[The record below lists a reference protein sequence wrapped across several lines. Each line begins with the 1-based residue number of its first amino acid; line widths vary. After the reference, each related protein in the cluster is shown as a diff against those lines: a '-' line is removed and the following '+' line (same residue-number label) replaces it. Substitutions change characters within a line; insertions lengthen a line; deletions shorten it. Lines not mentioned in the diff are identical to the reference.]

1 MNKKPIIIRQYM
13 RWLILEL
20 VLIFGGLIIV
30 IGELLDTI
38 FQWGITENT
47 DFGLYSSTTIAI
59 SLPILLVVM
68 HKILKNKGTVEITE
82 EYAYA
87 KYPNR
92 IEKGFVVFSDT
103 VYYSYFNSI
112 EGTEYIII
120 SNEPFDL
127 NVAQIEREIDYAKQI
142 PIKNTKK
149 VKATIPKTGWKPGC
163 LRTY

>member
-1 MNKKPIIIRQYM
+1 MTRTSPIWVQ
-13 RWLILEL
+13 EC
-20 VLIFGGLIIV
+20 VV
-30 IGELLDTI
+30 IYLRI
-38 FQWGITENT
+38 
-47 DFGLYSSTTIAI
+47 
-59 SLPILLVVM
+59 P
-68 HKILKNKGTVEITE
+68 

-87 KYPNR
+87 KYPNK

-142 PIKNTKK
+142 PIKKTKK